1 MENVTEKKDVIESYK
16 KDKKVSTISIFITSL
31 FLAIWINIFLI
42 DWTDI
47 WKNLK
52 ASVLNN
58 SYNEVKSDIFIK
70 QNLTNFSIL
79 SNKNINNL
87 ESLSLSIIYD
97 SNNITINEVTSIHWE
112 VNIISNTPW
121 FSTLILSSDTPNK
134 NIEKLDKIFNI
145 KIEKKNENIENIN
158 IINSFFT
165 DTSKEKYL
173 LSTSWITF

>member
-1 MENVTEKKDVIESYK
+1 M
-16 KDKKVSTISIFITSL
+16 TSL

-52 ASVLNN
+52 ASVLNT

-70 QNLTNFSIL
+70 QNLADFSII
-79 SNKNINNL
+79 SNKNNNNL

-97 SNNITINEVTSIHWE
+97 PNNININSYNSIHWE
-112 VNIISNTPW
+112 VTQISNTPW
-121 FSTLILSSDTPNK
+121 ISTFIISSDTPNK
-134 NIEKLDKIFNI
+134 NIEKLGEILEL
-145 KIEKKNENIENIN
+145 KIEKKNINIENIN

-165 DTSKEKYL
+165 DSNKEKYL